1 MPAIESSESK
11 TTAFLEGRS
20 RSALSPLAPPSV
32 HAQGL
37 PHGRLPFGFGRR
49 FLLALLLGLIWLIP
63 AWWSP
68 RLIAAMFLWDA
79 AVIAAWWAD
88 LLRLPAPLHLE
99 ASRIWGLPLTLA
111 QPSAV
116 AIEMRSSGRV
126 AVSAALI
133 DEIPLALRDEPPSLN
148 LTVSPA
154 ETVRQNYDVL
164 PRERGDLEVG
174 RLFVRY
180 QTALG
185 LAERWA
191 VFPLSQTVR
200 ALPALPRATGQPLHL
215 IRSRQFEMEKRRKR
229 QAGLGREFEALREYR
244 PGDDL
249 RDVCWTATA
258 RRRQL
263 ITRTFQVE
271 RSQTVWL
278 VVDAGR
284 LLRARVKEEGRT
296 FRLTKLD
303 YAVNAALSLAQIAT
317 QSGDRA
323 GLVAYGRAI
332 QQTVGAGRGPLHI
345 RALIEAL
352 AQIRGEAAEADHAR
366 AVRVLLRKQ
375 TRRAL
380 IVWITDFA
388 ETPTTPE
395 VIEYA
400 THMSGRHLVL
410 FAALSQPDLSAL
422 ARAIPQSEEEMFQ
435 HAAALEVIERRET
448 LLRKLREQGVLTV
461 DVTPGAL
468 EPRLINQYLE
478 IKDRSLL

>member
-1 MPAIESSESK
+1 VTPAIERSEPK
-11 TTAFLEGRS
+11 GATLV
-20 RSALSPLAPPSV
+20 LSPLAPPSV
-32 HAQGL
+32 HAQGQ
-37 PHGRLPFGFGRR
+37 PHGRLPLGFGRR
-49 FLLALLLGLIWLIP
+49 FFLALLLGLIWLIP

-99 ASRIWGLPLTLA
+99 ASRIWALPLTLA
-111 QPSAV
+111 QPGAV
-116 AIEMRSSGRV
+116 TIEMRNRARV
-126 AVSAALI
+126 GVSAALI
-133 DEIPLALRDEPPSLN
+133 DEIPLALGDEPPSLT

-154 ETVRQNYDVL
+154 GAVRYDVL

-174 RLFVRY
+174 RLFARY

-200 ALPALPRATGQPLHL
+200 VLPGLPRATGQLHL

-244 PGDDL
+244 PGDEL

-317 QSGDRA
+317 QSGDRT

-352 AQIRGEAAEADHAR
+352 AQTRGEAAEADHAR

-448 LLRKLREQGVLTV
+448 LLRKLRERGVLTV

>member
-1 MPAIESSESK
+1 VTPAID
-11 TTAFLEGRS
+11 TLAIGRS
-20 RSALSPLAPPSV
+20 ELKGTGLALSPLAPPSV
-32 HAQGL
+32 DAQGQ

-49 FLLALLLGLIWLIP
+49 FFLALLLGLIWLIP

-79 AVIAAWWAD
+79 AVIAAWWTD

-99 ASRIWGLPLTLA
+99 ASRIWGVPLTLA
-111 QPSAV
+111 QPGAV

-126 AVSAALI
+126 AVRAALI
-133 DEIPLALRDEPPSLN
+133 DETPLALRDEPPSLN
-148 LTVSPA
+148 LTASSA
-154 ETVRQNYDVL
+154 ETARQNYDVL
-164 PRERGDLEVG
+164 PRERGDLKVG
-174 RLFVRY
+174 RLFARY

-200 ALPALPRATGQPLHL
+200 VLPGLPRATGQLHL

-303 YAVNAALSLAQIAT
+303 YAVNAVLSLAQMAT

-435 HAAALEVIERRET
+435 HAAALEVVERREA
-448 LLRKLREQGVLTV
+448 LLRKLRERGVLTV

-468 EPRLINQYLE
+468 ETRLINQYLE